1 MDEQR
6 LQDILRQNVEAP
18 DLVNRKLEE
27 TYARLEGRQ
36 PQSRRKGPRPLRMAL
51 IAAALAAVGLL
62 CVAAGVPARV
72 FHLAAGGMQTY
83 EMIPNGPEV
92 YTQIGGS
99 RNPISEENGRLWL
112 TIKEETPIDITDL
125 IDADTPYIYDNTDP
139 ETGYRDYLIVGGV
152 SGDYGWVEYYEVED
166 NRFAACGGANVYTE
180 YASIDGVTYTLDE
193 LTPEQRERT
202 EHYVQNNDEGV
213 AMWMEFRP
221 WHDAA
226 LDQLGINF
234 WPDHGAE

>member
-1 MDEQR
+1 MTEQKLR
-6 LQDILRQNVEAP
+6 EILEQNVEVP
-18 DLVNRKLEE
+18 DMVNRKLEE
-27 TYARLEGRQ
+27 TCAQLEGERR
-36 PQSRRKGPRPLRMAL
+36 PVGRKGPRPLRLAL
-51 IAAALAAVGLL
+51 IAAALAAGCLL

-72 FHLAAGGMQTY
+72 FHLAAGGIETY
-83 EMIPNGPEV
+83 EKIPGGPDV
-92 YTQIGGS
+92 LTQIGGS

-112 TIKEETPIDITDL
+112 TIKEEAPIDITDL
-125 IDADTPYIYDNTDP
+125 IGADTPYIYDNTDP

-152 SGDYGWVEYYEVED
+152 PGDYGWAEYYEVED
-166 NRFAACGGANVYTE
+166 NRFASCGGANVYTE

-213 AMWMEFRP
+213 KMWMEWRP

-226 LDQLGINF
+226 IKQLGIQ
-234 WPDHGAE
+234 